1 MKAVKN
7 KWERTKSG
15 NCDGV
20 SRKKCDRNKRL
31 GQHAVRSRFYLLPSP
46 NPPPGLG
53 LKNESQFPYGV
64 CIAHYY
70 WYHRKHLKIDM
81 CPAASLMIIKM
92 QRVQRRDLEIVILL
106 VILLVIL
113 RVCVCIRRVFANILI
128 SKINKYAHETQR
140 SAAGTLL
147 RRRDCREGLAA
158 FNHDNFARIATGNV
172 RYGQGRFSV
181 VVFSKGLRPIS
192 TIIRDNKL

>member
-1 MKAVKN
+1 M
-7 KWERTKSG
+7 
-15 NCDGV
+15 
-20 SRKKCDRNKRL
+20 SR
-31 GQHAVRSRFYLLPSP
+31 
-46 NPPPGLG
+46 
-53 LKNESQFPYGV
+53 
-64 CIAHYY
+64 
-70 WYHRKHLKIDM
+70 
-81 CPAASLMIIKM
+81 
-92 QRVQRRDLEIVILL
+92 RVVDDHKDVARVATRDLEIVILP

-113 RVCVCIRRVFANILI
+113 RVCVCIRSVFANILI

-140 SAAGTLL
+140 SAAGALL

-181 VVFSKGLRPIS
+181 VAFSKGLRPIS